1 MLKLKDKATVAD
13 RLEQYGAAVQQR
25 LLPYF
30 QAAQVSYPPKALVLV
45 GLKQERRLEVYA
57 GNDDDALR
65 FIRSYPVLAA
75 SGVLGPKLREGD
87 HQVPEG
93 LYRIDGLNPNSRF
106 HLSLK
111 VSYPN
116 EFDRR
121 IAADEGRSDLGG
133 DIFIHGQAVSVG
145 CLAMGDTVA
154 EELFVLVAETG
165 RERVRVILSP
175 LDFRVATLPA
185 VDELPAWTDELYKQ
199 LAQALNQL
207 STPSL

>member
-1 MLKLKDKATVAD
+1 MIAVLVVLLVVFKPYLSWMTTPLMLKFKDKATVAD
-13 RLEQYGAAVQQR
+13 RLEQYSTPVQQR

-30 QAAQVSYPPKALVLV
+30 QAAQVSYPPKVLVLV

-57 GNDDDALR
+57 GDDDDALR

-154 EELFVLVAETG
+154 EELFCVGGGNRTG
-165 RERVRVILSP
+165 TGARDS
-175 LDFRVATLPA
+175 
-185 VDELPAWTDELYKQ
+185 
-199 LAQALNQL
+199 
-207 STPSL
+207 